1 MHETLERQLGKSR
14 TDEHDGRF
22 AILVGRANAHMST
35 LGSSEQTLIDQ
46 LSDGPLALDRLIK
59 SRVQAGTVKRLAAQG
74 LIMISGLTPSD
85 AAHILGLHDVWDGE
99 AARQGA
105 ELFARQRGNKGQAI
119 AADADALSR
128 WIIETLI
135 GMSAE
140 TLLEASLKRDGFA
153 AKGLARQLLTA
164 TATQDDT
171 HLTRISASLRV
182 PVIGLGASAPTY
194 YPHVAE
200 KLCTD
205 ALIPEHAGV
214 ANAVGA
220 VVGRIR
226 VTMEASIS
234 QPEQGRYRVYS
245 SQAPRDF
252 AKLDEAVGF
261 ADTILRDEA
270 RAGALEAGAG
280 DIEIRVH
287 REDKTAVIEGKE
299 QVIETLLKATASGRP
314 QITG

>member
-1 MHETLERQLGKSR
+1 M
-14 TDEHDGRF
+14 
-22 AILVGRANAHMST
+22 
-35 LGSSEQTLIDQ
+35 
-46 LSDGPLALDRLIK
+46 
-59 SRVQAGTVKRLAAQG
+59 
-74 LIMISGLTPSD
+74 
-85 AAHILGLHDVWDGE
+85 LGLHDGWDGD
-99 AARQGA
+99 AALQGA

-119 AADADALSR
+119 AEDAQALSR
-128 WIIETLI
+128 WIIDTLI
-135 GMSAE
+135 AMSAE
-140 TLLEASLKRDGFA
+140 TLLEAALKRDGFT

-171 HLTRISASLRV
+171 HLTRIDAGLKV

-194 YPHVAE
+194 YPHVADR
-200 KLCTD
+200 LRTD
-205 ALIPEHAGV
+205 AMIPEHAGV

-226 VTMEASIS
+226 VTAEASIS

-252 AKLDEAVGF
+252 AALEEAAGF

-270 RAGALEAGAG
+270 RAGALDAGAG
-280 DIEIRVH
+280 EIEIRVN

-299 QVIETLLKATASGRP
+299 QVIETIMRATASGRP
-314 QITG
+314 QITD

>member
-1 MHETLERQLGKSR
+1 M
-14 TDEHDGRF
+14 
-22 AILVGRANAHMST
+22 
-35 LGSSEQTLIDQ
+35 
-46 LSDGPLALDRLIK
+46 
-59 SRVQAGTVKRLAAQG
+59 
-74 LIMISGLTPSD
+74 
-85 AAHILGLHDVWDGE
+85 LGLHGGWDKE
-99 AARQGA
+99 AALQGA

-119 AADADALSR
+119 AEDAKTLSR
-128 WIIETLI
+128 WIVDTLI

-140 TLLEASLKRDGFA
+140 TLLAACLKRDGLT

-164 TATQDDT
+164 TATQSDT
-171 HLTRISASLRV
+171 HLTRIDTGLRV

-200 KLCTD
+200 KLGTN

-226 VTMEASIS
+226 VIAEASIS

-252 AKLDEAVGF
+252 AKLDDAAGF
-261 ADTILRDEA
+261 AETILRDEA
-270 RAGALEAGAG
+270 RAGALDAGAG
-280 DIEIRVH
+280 DIEIRVN
-287 REDKTAVIEGKE
+287 RDDKTAVIEGKE
-299 QVIETLLKATASGRP
+299 QLIETLIRATASGRP